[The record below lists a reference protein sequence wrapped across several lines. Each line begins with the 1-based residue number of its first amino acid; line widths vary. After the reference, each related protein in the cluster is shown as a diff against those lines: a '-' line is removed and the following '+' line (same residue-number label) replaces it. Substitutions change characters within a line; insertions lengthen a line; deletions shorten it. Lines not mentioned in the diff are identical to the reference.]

1 MSDMRIDAGTTNI
14 GKIGAGR
21 PAAGGS
27 PAQQAY
33 DRAVKQ
39 MSDAQKKLAQ
49 DVAARAP
56 EATITVDQAMVQ
68 AAALAVAAAA
78 AALSQEQVE
87 AQSAESPDQGQ
98 AEEKQVSRR
107 DPYRLG
113 DVDLHA

>member
-1 MSDMRIDAGTTNI
+1 MTEIRIDAGTTTL
-14 GKIGAGR
+14 GRTGAGR

-39 MSDAQKKLAQ
+39 LSDAQKKLAQ
-49 DVAARAP
+49 DVIDRAP
-56 EATITVDQAMVQ
+56 ETTITVDQSMVQ

-78 AALSQEQVE
+78 AALSQEQAK
-87 AQSAESPDQGQ
+87 AQSDQSPAPAP
-98 AEEKQVSRR
+98 AEERQTSRR